1 MVPWT
6 PLGHDRM
13 AATVLVLGPVP
24 LLVHYMVV
32 LSSCRYCGK
41 STGCP
46 GVVGVVVVSCW
57 RKYRVH
63 HGQLV

>member
-32 LSSCRYCGK
+32 LAVGTVGRYLLVALPCW
-41 STGCP
+41 
-46 GVVGVVVVSCW
+46 VSLCW